1 MLCWS
6 RSSLWC
12 CDWLYCS
19 SCCTAVLSGV
29 WACFTDDQLLL
40 IVWLCWPQ
48 YLLVYRSPMAEK
60 LFWGLDDADNTMLKL
75 ATVKANLTE
84 FPAGCAFEVGCA
96 SLIADCAVDT

>member
-1 MLCWS
+1 LLC
-6 RSSLWC
+6 RS
-12 CDWLYCS
+12 
-19 SCCTAVLSGV
+19 
-29 WACFTDDQLLL
+29 
-40 IVWLCWPQ
+40 Q

-96 SLIADCAVDT
+96 CFCAVVLLTLLCRHVQVAAMLDQDAW